1 MTKEDGI
8 YLKDLIPKKCSIKK
22 GKDNGGNGN
31 GNGNGNGYGNG
42 NGNGYGN
49 GNGGNGNGGNG
60 NGGNDTGGKDNAV
73 SGKNND
79 NNYNYK
85 KKKGGAKRLT
95 LKCYFTY
102 RGSLTTPPCTQTI
115 RWIVLKG
122 YILASTRQVC
132 NAN

>member
-22 GKDNGGNGN
+22 SKDNGGKGNGN
-31 GNGNGNGYGNG
+31 GNGNGCGNGNGNSNGNDNGYGNG
-42 NGNGYGN
+42 NGNGGKD
-49 GNGGNGNGGNG
+49 
-60 NGGNDTGGKDNAV
+60 NGGNDNG
-73 SGKNND
+73 
-79 NNYNYK
+79 YK

-115 RWIVLKG
+115 RWIVLKD
-122 YILASTRQVC
+122 YILASTSQVC

>member
-8 YLKDLIPKKCSIKK
+8 YLKDLIPKNCSIKK

-31 GNGNGNGYGNG
+31 GNGNGNGDN
-42 NGNGYGN
+42 GN

-60 NGGNDTGGKDNAV
+60 NGGNDNGV
-73 SGKNND
+73 SGRNNNNNND
-79 NNYNYK
+79 NE
-85 KKKGGAKRLT
+85 KKKGDAKRLT

-115 RWIVLKG
+115 RWIVLKD
-122 YILASTRQVC
+122 YILASTSQVC
-132 NAN
+132 NTN

>member
-1 MTKEDGI
+1 MTKEHGI

-22 GKDNGGNGN
+22 GKDNGGKG
-31 GNGNGNGYGNG
+31 
-42 NGNGYGN
+42 
-49 GNGGNGNGGNG
+49 G
-60 NGGNDTGGKDNAV
+60 NGGNDNGV
-73 SGKNND
+73 SGRNNNNNND
-79 NNYNYK
+79 NE

-115 RWIVLKG
+115 RWIVLKD
-122 YILASTRQVC
+122 YILASTSQVC

>member
-22 GKDNGGNGN
+22 GNGN
-31 GNGNGNGYGNG
+31 GK
-42 NGNGYGN
+42 
-49 GNGGNGNGGNG
+49 GGNGNGGNG
-60 NGGNDTGGKDNAV
+60 NGGNDNGV
-73 SGKNND
+73 SGRNNNNNND
-79 NNYNYK
+79 NE

-115 RWIVLKG
+115 RWIVLKD
-122 YILASTRQVC
+122 YILASTSQVC